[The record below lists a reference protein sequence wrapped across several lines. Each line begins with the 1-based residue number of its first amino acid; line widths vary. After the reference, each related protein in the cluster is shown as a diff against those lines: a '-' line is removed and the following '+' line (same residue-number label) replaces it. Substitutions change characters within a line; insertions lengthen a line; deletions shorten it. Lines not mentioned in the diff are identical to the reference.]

1 VSQTVADNSAA
12 VSTIADAPALLEQST
27 AQRAMVYTRAG
38 LVGLF
43 FWMLWGDLCFTLME
57 STIPRLLP
65 LTLND
70 LGASN
75 RTIGLLVGSIPG
87 VLNMVITP
95 VVSYRSD
102 RYRSR
107 WGRRIPYLLWPS
119 PFIALFLIMTGYA
132 GDIGHALQGW
142 FAVTLGHASPKAV
155 ILGVISISVV
165 GFQFFNMIVA
175 SIYYYLFAD
184 VVPEHLM
191 GRFMGLF
198 RVVGA
203 SATFVFNRWIFGL
216 ADTHMREI
224 YIGIGVLYCVAF
236 TLMCWRVKEG
246 PYPPPPPQVEGPG
259 AASAIK
265 TYFLECFSI
274 PYYVWFFLGTTFYTV
289 GMITT
294 QLFSVFFAES
304 LGMSLDGFGKVM
316 SWVSLL
322 ALLLSLPMGYLSDRI
337 HPLRMGV
344 ISTAASVA
352 LAVVSF
358 FLIRGPQSFLWLT
371 LIMALATIA
380 YGAANLPMY
389 AVLLPKDRYGQ
400 FCSAQAMINALAMI
414 LANYL
419 AGGFIDLTG
428 NYRYIYAWYAAFTF
442 LSLICMLPVYAGWKR
457 YGGDAAYVPPSPA
470 PRTPRTIRT

>member
-1 VSQTVADNSAA
+1 MSQIAAENS
-12 VSTIADAPALLEQST
+12 PAIPGAQPPICLEQT
-27 AQRAMVYTRAG
+27 PAQRALVYTKAG
-38 LVGLF
+38 LVGMF
-43 FWMLWGDLCFTLME
+43 FWMLWGDFCFTLME

-65 LTLND
+65 LTLKD

-119 PFIALFLIMTGYA
+119 PFIALFLVITGYA
-132 GDIGHALQGW
+132 TDIGHALQGW
-142 FAVTLGHASPKAV
+142 FSASLANVSPNTV
-155 ILGVISISVV
+155 ILAVISISVV
-165 GFQFFNMIVA
+165 GFQFFNMIVG

-184 VVPEHLM
+184 VVPAHLM

-216 ADTHMREI
+216 ADTHMKQI
-224 YIGIGVLYCVAF
+224 YIGIGVLYLVSF
-236 TLMCWRVKEG
+236 TLMCLRVKEG
-246 PYPPPPPQVEGPG
+246 DYPPPPPQVEGPG
-259 AASAIK
+259 VTSAIK
-265 TYFLECFSI
+265 TYFIECFSNS
-274 PYYVWFFLGTTFYTV
+274 YYVWFFLGTTLYTV

-294 QLFSVFFAES
+294 SIFSVFFAES
-304 LGMSLDGFGKVM
+304 LGMNLDGFGKVM

-322 ALLLSLPMGYLSDRI
+322 SLVLSLPMGYLSDKI

-344 ISTAASVA
+344 IATAGSVVLGA
-352 LAVVSF
+352 VSF
-358 FLIRGPQSFLWLT
+358 FAIRGPDSFRWFT
-371 LIMALATIA
+371 IIMALATIA

-389 AVLLPKDRYGQ
+389 AILLPKDRYGQ

-419 AGGFIDLTG
+419 AGWFIDATG
-428 NYRYIYAWYAAFTF
+428 SYRYIYAWYVLFTL
-442 LSLICMLPVYAGWKR
+442 LSLACMIPVYFGWKR
-457 YGGDAAYVPPSPA
+457 YGGDAAYVPPNPA
-470 PRTPRTIRT
+470 ARL

>member
-1 VSQTVADNSAA
+1 MAQVAADNSSAA
-12 VSTIADAPALLEQST
+12 PVDVEPSLVVEHTPG
-27 AQRAMVYTRAG
+27 QRALVYTKAG
-38 LVGLF
+38 LVGVF
-43 FWMLWGDLCFTLME
+43 FWMLWGDFCFTLME

-87 VLNMVITP
+87 VLNMIITP
-95 VVSYRSD
+95 VVSFRSD

-119 PFIALFLIMTGYA
+119 PFIALFLIITGYST
-132 GDIGHALQGW
+132 DIGHAIQGW
-142 FAVTLGHASPKAV
+142 FAASLAGASPKTV
-155 ILGVISISVV
+155 ILAVISISVV

-216 ADTHMREI
+216 ADTHMKEI
-224 YIGIGVLYCVAF
+224 YIGIGLLYCVSF
-236 TLMCWRVKEG
+236 TMMCWRVKEG
-246 PYPPPPPQVEGPG
+246 AYPPPPPQVEGPG
-259 AASAIK
+259 FISAIK
-265 TYFLECFSI
+265 TYFIECFSI

-294 QLFSVFFAES
+294 NIFSVFFAQK
-304 LGMSLDGFGKVM
+304 LGMTLDDFGKVM

-322 ALLLSLPMGYLSDRI
+322 ALVLSLPAGYLSDKI

-344 ISTAASVA
+344 IATAASVL
-352 LAVVSF
+352 LAAVSF
-358 FLIRGPQSFLWLT
+358 FVVRGPDSFLWFT
-371 LIMALATIA
+371 IIMALATIA

-389 AVLLPKDRYGQ
+389 AALLPKDRYGQ

-419 AGGFIDLTG
+419 AGWFIDATG
-428 NYRYIYAWYAAFTF
+428 NYRYIYAWYAVFML
-442 LSLICMLPVYAGWKR
+442 LSLGCMLPVYVGWKR
-457 YGGDAAYVPPSPA
+457 YGGDEAYVPPSPA
-470 PRTPRTIRT
+470 QRA

>member
-1 VSQTVADNSAA
+1 MSQSATDNSAA
-12 VSTIADAPALLEQST
+12 VPVAAELPLVVLQTP
-27 AQRAMVYTRAG
+27 AQRALTYTKAG
-38 LVGLF
+38 LVGVF
-43 FWMLWGDLCFTLME
+43 FWMLWGDFCFTLME

-65 LTLND
+65 LTLKD

-75 RTIGLLVGSIPG
+75 RTIGLLVGSMPG
-87 VLNMVITP
+87 VLNMIITP

-119 PFIALFLIMTGYA
+119 PFIALFLIITGYST
-132 GDIGHALQGW
+132 DIGHAVQSW
-142 FAVTLGHASPKAV
+142 FSAGLAHVSPNTI

-165 GFQFFNMIVA
+165 GFQFFNMIVG

-203 SATFVFNRWIFGL
+203 SATFVFNRWVFGF
-216 ADTHMREI
+216 AETHMREI
-224 YIGIGVLYCVAF
+224 YIGIGLLYCISF

-246 PYPPPPPQVEGPG
+246 EYPPPPPQVEGPG
-259 AASAIK
+259 AISGIK
-265 TYFLECFSI
+265 TYFVECFSI
-274 PYYVWFFLGTTFYTV
+274 SYYVWFFLGTTLYTV
-289 GMITT
+289 GMICA
-294 QLFSVFFAES
+294 QIFSVFFAQS
-304 LGMSLDGFGKVM
+304 LGMNLDGFGKVM

-322 ALLLSLPMGYLSDRI
+322 SLALSLPMGYLSDRI

-344 ISTAASVA
+344 IATAASVVLSA
-352 LAVVSF
+352 VSF
-358 FLIRGPQSFLWLT
+358 FVIRSADSFLWLSI
-371 LIMALATIA
+371 IMALATIA

-389 AVLLPKDRYGQ
+389 ALLLPKDRYGQ

-419 AGGFIDLTG
+419 GGWFIDVTG
-428 NYRYIYAWYAAFTF
+428 NYRYIYCWYAFF
-442 LSLICMLPVYAGWKR
+442 MLLSLACMLPVYVGWKR
-457 YGGDAAYVPPSPA
+457 YGGDAAYVPPNPTQ
-470 PRTPRTIRT
+470 RL

>member
-1 VSQTVADNSAA
+1 MSQVAADNSAA
-12 VSTIADAPALLEQST
+12 VQSSTDSPLVTEQT
-27 AQRAMVYTRAG
+27 PAQRALVYTKAG
-38 LVGLF
+38 LVGVF
-43 FWMLWGDLCFTLME
+43 FWMLWGDFCFTLME

-65 LTLND
+65 LTLKD

-87 VLNMVITP
+87 VLNMIITP

-102 RYRSR
+102 RYRSK

-119 PFIALFLIMTGYA
+119 PFIALFLIITGYST
-132 GDIGHALQGW
+132 DIGHAIQGW
-142 FAVTLGHASPKAV
+142 LSGALAGASPKAV

-203 SATFVFNRWIFGL
+203 TATFVFNRWIFGL
-216 ADTHMREI
+216 ADTHMNEI
-224 YIGIGVLYCVAF
+224 YIGIALLYVVAF
-236 TLMCWRVKEG
+236 TLMCLRVKEG
-246 PYPPPPPQVEGPG
+246 DYPPPPPQVEGPG
-259 AASAIK
+259 LISAIK
-265 TYFLECFSI
+265 TYFVECFSI
-274 PYYVWFFLGTTFYTV
+274 PYYVWFFLGTTLYTV

-294 QLFSVFFAES
+294 QVFSVFFAES
-304 LGMSLDGFGKVM
+304 LGITLDGFGKVM

-322 ALLLSLPMGYLSDRI
+322 SLLLSLPMGYLSDRI

-344 ISTAASVA
+344 IATAVSVA
-352 LAVVSF
+352 LAATSF
-358 FLIRGPQSFLWLT
+358 FAIRGPDSFLWLT
-371 LIMALATIA
+371 IVMSLATIA

-389 AVLLPKDRYGQ
+389 AALLPKDRYGQ

-419 AGGFIDLTG
+419 AGWFIDATG
-428 NYRYIYAWYAAFTF
+428 NYRYIYAWYAFFTL
-442 LSLICMLPVYAGWKR
+442 LSFVCMLPVYVGWKR
-457 YGGDAAYVPPSPA
+457 HGGDRAYVPPNPA
-470 PRTPRTIRT
+470 TRS